1 MAPYATLGADIAS
14 VALSLNNHRITQ
26 TSIDACTERRFVLPN
41 RISPPTGNRYPNYHA
56 IAAAWLEVPAPHRN
70 DAGAGPRR
78 SIATTLNAP
87 RMATERQ
94 ALTKA
99 GKMLVRRLFRTG
111 HSAKVARTAEQ

>member
-1 MAPYATLGADIAS
+1 MASYATLDADIAS
-14 VALSLNNHRITQ
+14 VALSLNNHRVTQ
-26 TSIDACTERRFVLPN
+26 TTIDACTERRFVLPN
-41 RISPPTGNRYPNYHA
+41 WISPPTGNRYPNYHA
-56 IAAAWLEVPAPHRN
+56 IAAAWLEVPSPHRN
-70 DAGAGPRR
+70 DAAAGPRR

-99 GKMLVRRLFRTG
+99 GKMLVRWLLRTG